1 MKRMMKRLSIA
12 LMMLVLVMGLTACS
26 SKEEVEENGVS
37 DSIVASLETSCGD
50 ILETLSIL
58 TDEEIDAFLASGDEF
73 TIIATNSWLDNREE
87 VGTFVEVKSTEVTFE
102 KEEGKYHLSSDVAF
116 TDKDATVS
124 IHFDETG
131 VPTYFTMEVQ
141 YSLGELMGQA
151 GLNTVMGI
159 GIVFLVLLFLSILI
173 GLFKYIDILLG
184 FFTKKNKKEEVPATP
199 KAAPAP
205 VALVEEELVDDK
217 ELVAVIAAAIAAYE
231 NTSTDSFVVRSI
243 RRKPNNK
250 WSRA

>member
-1 MKRMMKRLSIA
+1 MKKMMKRLSIA

-26 SKEEVEENGVS
+26 SEEVVDNGVD
-37 DSIVASLETSCGD
+37 DSIVASLETSCSE
-50 ILETLSIL
+50 ILSTLSIL
-58 TDEEIDAFLASGDEF
+58 TEEEIETFLASGDEF
-73 TIIATNSWLDNREE
+73 TVIATNTWVDNREE
-87 VGTFVEVKSTEVTFE
+87 VGTFVEIENSEVSYE
-102 KEEGKYHLSSDVAF
+102 KEEGKYHLSSDVVF
-116 TDKDATVS
+116 SEKDATVS

-141 YSLGELMGQA
+141 YTFGELMGQA
-151 GLNTVMGI
+151 GLNTLMGI

-173 GLFKYIDILLG
+173 SLFKYIDVILD
-184 FFTKKNKKEEVPATP
+184 FFTKKNKKEEVPAP
-199 KAAPAP
+199 KAAAP
-205 VALVEEELVDDK
+205 VAAAPVEEELVDDK

>member
-1 MKRMMKRLSIA
+1 MKKMMKRLSIA

-58 TDEEIDAFLASGDEF
+58 TEEEIEAFLASGDEF

-87 VGTFVEVKSTEVTFE
+87 VGTFVEIKSTEVTFE

-131 VPTYFTMEVQ
+131 VPSYYTMEVQ

-151 GLNTVMGI
+151 GMNTLMGV
-159 GIVFLVLLFLSILI
+159 GIVFLMLLFLSVLI
-173 GLFKYIDILLG
+173 GLFKYIGIVADKLE
-184 FFTKKNKKEEVPATP
+184 NKKAPAVTP
-199 KAAPAP
+199 VVQKAAPAP
-205 VALVEEELVDDK
+205 VVAAEEELVDDK